1 MIFIGKAPYRISL
14 LGGGS
19 DLDWFLEREEYGL
32 SIGYSLNQ
40 FSYTVV
46 NKLSNHSKKRIIKY
60 SSIEKYL
67 DVEDITHPLIREALK
82 ILNINEPLE
91 ISTFG
96 FASGGSGIGGSSS
109 FLLSLL
115 SALSKSYGYHF
126 SNYDLA
132 KLACKIE
139 IDNLDKPIGRQDQF
153 ISALGGVSFLEFN
166 KNSEVIYSK
175 LKPEKEKSY
184 KKNFKKFVSYSKF
197 S

>member
-46 NKLSNHSKKRIIKY
+46 NKLSNHSKKGIIKY

-91 ISTFG
+91 ISTLD
-96 FASGGSGIGGSSS
+96 
-109 FLLSLL
+109 LLQEVQVLEVLPHSYYHTKCLSHPWISL
-115 SALSKSYGYHF
+115 F
-126 SNYDLA
+126 
-132 KLACKIE
+132 KL
-139 IDNLDKPIGRQDQF
+139 
-153 ISALGGVSFLEFN
+153 
-166 KNSEVIYSK
+166 
-175 LKPEKEKSY
+175 
-184 KKNFKKFVSYSKF
+184 
-197 S
+197 